1 MVRCRKSPSVWAWP
15 CTHEMAKRS
24 TRCWAWPMAR
34 CMNRRRAALRGHRV
48 EASLRTLSSNAS
60 GERTAESGYKAA
72 RRTLQASGTIASRG
86 PVQKS
91 TAFRV
96 AINWRPV
103 VPKSP
108 AQLPVAC
115 VASGTY
121 CADAKPERR
130 AARARADA
138 RDKPGQPRARVS
150 NIVAVMLV
158 EPNAEQL
165 KQARI
170 EAMRQLPEAYTV
182 LSDPE
187 KRALYDRYGE
197 SWREAEKKGRSPT
210 RSRAQS
216 VPTSKPRRKRRR
228 QDDLL
233 EHTERRLG
241 ISVAGIELIGV
252 GVTVD
257 VRTGLLDE
265 EEASDG
271 THAQPT
277 ARQLPPRKG

>member
-1 MVRCRKSPSVWAWP
+1 
-15 CTHEMAKRS
+15 
-24 TRCWAWPMAR
+24 
-34 CMNRRRAALRGHRV
+34 
-48 EASLRTLSSNAS
+48 
-60 GERTAESGYKAA
+60 
-72 RRTLQASGTIASRG
+72 
-86 PVQKS
+86 
-91 TAFRV
+91 
-96 AINWRPV
+96 
-103 VPKSP
+103 
-108 AQLPVAC
+108 
-115 VASGTY
+115 
-121 CADAKPERR
+121 
-130 AARARADA
+130 
-138 RDKPGQPRARVS
+138 
-150 NIVAVMLV
+150 MLV

-170 EAMRQLPEAYTV
+170 EAMRQLPEVRTERRAAAGPVAGPARPRYLGRMGKWDYYAVLGLGRDATTEEVKAVYRQLARTFHPDANVEATKAEDFAAAEHFKKITEAYTV

-277 ARQLPPRKG
+277 A